1 MKKLLITSMLAAT
14 VCLAGT
20 AVADNDDK
28 LPVHPLVQHPTQPGW
43 KILSQPSQPSKP
55 PPEADD
61 VDKLPVLPVWMQL
74 VAGGPE
80 PSKPPPNFY
89 VSSGYSFVGTKGF
102 EFAVGVQ
109 AKVGDLI
116 VVRASPNVI
125 LTYGETEG
133 YYVDTFSNG
142 QSRCRN
148 ESNGQFATDE
158 SCNGSGLDYRVDAD
172 AYIHLHENFLVGGG
186 FIHTL
191 HSDFTPERDGVT
203 DSFLAIMFK
212 FDNKQT
218 LELRGGADYTA
229 LRLRGDF

>member
-1 MKKLLITSMLAAT
+1 MKKLLIASMLAAT

-20 AVADNDDK
+20 AVADDVDK
-28 LPVHPLVQHPTQPGW
+28 LPTLVQHPTQPGW
-43 KILSQPSQPSKP
+43 KILSQPSQ
-55 PPEADD
+55 
-61 VDKLPVLPVWMQL
+61 
-74 VAGGPE
+74 

-191 HSDFTPERDGVT
+191 HSDFTPERNGVT